1 MINSRV
7 FFSPKKLSSFLWNAR
22 CIYETSKDCCYET
35 QKNKTTYIRIFF
47 ADAEKQG
54 GAAMFVQPQYPAS

>member
-7 FFSPKKLSSFLWNAR
+7 FFSQKKLSSFLRNAR

-35 QKNKTTYIRIFF
+35 QKSKPTYIGTFF

-54 GAAMFVQPQYPAS
+54 STAMFVQPQYPAS